1 MLSGYSLLL
10 PDWTQ
15 KLIRKCFQREIPT
28 GHHRQNHPES
38 WNLNTLVTDLQN
50 FLGLRTFV
58 QSGLPAQSVQT
69 WDPSGTKV
77 IISSLHF
84 PKIKSRIIIANPP
97 FVGVKDLRGYSEL
110 EYQLLITLCQ
120 VLLIGQRIVNW
131 KLLANQFS
139 NGKCFY
145 TNIVQYILSSCG
157 PLVLVIVVGQEHTY
171 ICFFSLDHELDN
183 FQKI

>member
-1 MLSGYSLLL
+1 MK
-10 PDWTQ
+10 D
-15 KLIRKCFQREIPT
+15 
-28 GHHRQNHPES
+28 
-38 WNLNTLVTDLQN
+38 
-50 FLGLRTFV
+50 
-58 QSGLPAQSVQT
+58 
-69 WDPSGTKV
+69 
-77 IISSLHF
+77 
-84 PKIKSRIIIANPP
+84 NPP

-157 PLVLVIVVGQEHTY
+157 PFHWVGTCIY
-171 ICFFSLDHELDN
+171 LFFGLDHELDN
-183 FQKI
+183 FQKM